1 MLTATVRAGGAA
13 GLAPSG
19 SELGIGS
26 LLTRLGAAA
35 MARKRRWKQR
45 IRTARPSVHV
55 IQARM
60 TDGSHRPEGGDKA
73 LGSRLRVQ
81 S

>member
-1 MLTATVRAGGAA
+1 
-13 GLAPSG
+13 
-19 SELGIGS
+19 
-26 LLTRLGAAA
+26 

-73 LGSRLRVQ
+73 LGSRLKSAVVVCTQ
-81 S
+81 SVSSYQAATGLLLSRLDETKRRPLD